1 MLRIT
6 PQERPDGW
14 RLKLE
19 GRLVS
24 PWTDL
29 LRRTCFT
36 HLRQRRSALE
46 LDLAGLEFAASD
58 GLELLRVLQTRGARC
73 VGWTPFLTEMSRPF
87 HRRPTPCV

>member
-6 PQERPDGW
+6 PKQRPDGW

-19 GRLVS
+19 GRLVA

-36 HLRQRRSALE
+36 HLRDPRPALE
-46 LDLAGLEFAASD
+46 LDLAGLEFAAGD
-58 GLELLRVLQTRGARC
+58 GLELLRLLQNRGARC
-73 VGWTPFLTEMSRPF
+73 IGWTPFLKEMSRPF
-87 HRRPTPCV
+87 HARRSVCV